1 MLDLGKV
8 SWGKTFPNRWVN
20 FPSCSDE
27 KHKTCNRIHWLDCDN
42 VCRSLLG
49 QENSSCCNSWWGRG
63 KEEKSYEAW
72 NLLMLGPGEHV
83 SYINKSIFQAFPLCI
98 FLTSLQLAAGSL
110 VSILFKTEG
119 FLVTAPYFQR
129 HLSPQPPKSV
139 VEERAGPDWPW
150 SPTFFSW
157 YI

>member
-110 VSILFKTEG
+110 VSILFKKEG
-119 FLVTAPYFQR
+119 FLVTAPYFAWNNTHR
-129 HLSPQPPKSV
+129 FLFNAIFPPSLPSRLWRR
-139 VEERAGPDWPW
+139 EP
-150 SPTFFSW
+150 S
-157 YI
+157 